1 MIGADPEYIAIDK
14 TGAHVNIKSF
24 TTKDAEVAWDHE
36 GDVLEVKPRP
46 SKCVF
51 RLVRRMRKL
60 LLQHE
65 VSKKLIEAGY
75 KFRSGGY
82 FKTRSRS
89 LGLGGHIHL
98 DIPYSTHTDVQ
109 TNALHNLTY
118 ALEKLDILPRQQS
131 YYRHSYANV
140 ESIRMANNADRLEY
154 RFMCSWLH
162 SPVTA
167 QICLTAAKIMA
178 VRPELALDH
187 LTISMPIFQAWFEKF
202 KEKDVDACRV
212 VEKIFEPKLP
222 LEARLDVDLQESWK
236 SLKSLGGLH

>member
-1 MIGADPEYIAIDK
+1 MIHSIDK
-14 TGAHVNIKSF
+14 AGAHVNIKSF
-24 TTKDAEVAWDHE
+24 TTKNAEVAWDHE
-36 GDVLEVKPRP
+36 GDVLEVKPKP
-46 SKCVF
+46 SKCAF

-65 VSKKLIEAGY
+65 VSKKLMETGY
-75 KFRSGGY
+75 RFRSGGY
-82 FKTRSRS
+82 IKTAKRS
-89 LGLGGHIHL
+89 LGLGGHVHL
-98 DIPYSTHTDVQ
+98 DILYSKHTDAQ
-109 TNALHNLTY
+109 TNALHNLTW

-140 ESIRMANNADRLEY
+140 DAIRQANNADRLEY

-167 QICLTAAKIMA
+167 QICLTAAKITA
-178 VRPELALDH
+178 AHPELGIAHD
-187 LTISMPIFQAWFEKF
+187 IVSMPILQAWFEKF